1 MAQAP
6 DEASR
11 EEWAWL
17 SRAAHGDDE
26 AFASLVRRY
35 QGRLMNFFARLG
47 DQGHAEDLVQETFMR
62 LYRNR
67 KRARPDARF
76 TTYLHTLAHR
86 VWVDHVRRSTRRA
99 DALARAGR
107 DPLLVHPGGV
117 PVPGGGRIDADR
129 LLARLSPEHREA
141 IVCVILEG
149 LEYGEAAVVLG
160 VPEGTVKSRVHYAL
174 RHLRQFIDGKE
185 PVP

>member
-1 MAQAP
+1 MTQTP

-11 EEWAWL
+11 EEWDWL
-17 SRAAHGDDE
+17 SRAARGDDE

-47 DQGHAEDLVQETFMR
+47 DQGNAEDLVQETFMR

-67 KRARPDARF
+67 KRARPEARF
-76 TTYLHTLAHR
+76 TTYVHTLAHR
-86 VWVDHVRRSTRRA
+86 VWVDHVRRSARRA
-99 DALARAGR
+99 DTLERAGR
-107 DPLLVHPGGV
+107 DPLVVNPGSV
-117 PVPGGGRIDADR
+117 PLPDGGRLDADR
-129 LLARLSPEHREA
+129 LLARLSPAHREA

-149 LEYGEAAVVLG
+149 LEYGEAAAVLG

-174 RHLRQFIDGKE
+174 RQLRQVIDGKE